1 MKVTN
6 TETFIKKAKSIHG
19 DQYDYS
25 ETVYTKTRDKVIF
38 KCNHCGEE
46 IEQFAYDHIRV
57 RKSGRFTNVNGG
69 CKNCRIEKLRKDRSH
84 SLESLKSK
92 ISECF
97 DTTTYKLDLLTEENM
112 NDELI
117 PFICPLHDKVFYSR
131 KRSTDKSYSV
141 KTPCKF
147 CNNTFKTLCKQL
159 KVEESTH
166 SNIIEMAKETF
177 CIFYIIKIS
186 NFYKYGLTSRS
197 IQERYKRLNKPYK
210 VVQEIPCDLYTCVL
224 LEDLLNKYIIDNNL
238 SYYAKELSKVG
249 GCTECYKL

>member
-6 TETFIKKAKSIHG
+6 TETFIKKAKSVHG

-159 KVEESTH
+159 KVEENTH

-177 CIFYIIKIS
+177 CISYSIICFSLVILG
-186 NFYKYGLTSRS
+186 FKYVIL
-197 IQERYKRLNKPYK
+197 RYGSYSSLIILPLKKPSSGVK
-210 VVQEIPCDLYTCVL
+210 NLKLLIVL
-224 LEDLLNKYIIDNNL
+224 LF
-238 SYYAKELSKVG
+238 
-249 GCTECYKL
+249 